1 MEKYKVTRKVVYC
14 DARCTRIGGRG
25 IFDCLCCDKRT
36 GYFGDETT
44 IMSKERYV
52 ALLKCGNVY
61 ITNVEKVE

>member
-25 IFDCLCCDKRT
+25 IFDCLCCDKLD
-36 GYFGDETT
+36 DEIT
-44 IMSKERYV
+44 IMSKEQYV